1 MSLISVYI
9 LPKNWLNIVSHK
21 YQLLASVCFVL
32 FKKMFIFFLFCHQV
46 DSRDWALNG
55 NTISLDEDTVIDVPQ
70 PFDAVKRYCASLGHK
85 ANHSFTPNCRYDP

>member
-1 MSLISVYI
+1 MSLILVCI
-9 LPKNWLNIVSHK
+9 LPNWLNIVSHEH
-21 YQLLASVCFVL
+21 QLLADVCFVL
-32 FKKMFIFFLFCHQV
+32 IYSFFSNHHQV